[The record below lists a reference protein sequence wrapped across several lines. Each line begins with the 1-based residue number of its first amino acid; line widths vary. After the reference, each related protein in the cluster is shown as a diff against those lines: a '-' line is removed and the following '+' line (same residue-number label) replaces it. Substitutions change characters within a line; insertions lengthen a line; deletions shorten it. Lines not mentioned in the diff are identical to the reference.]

1 LPDRTGPD
9 DSPRCRPGRDTRVS
23 DPVRYPR
30 DRLREADAMIAFWER
45 SPKPHVAAEE
55 LRYWRRKRLD
65 VLQQIARL
73 DDAADR

>member
-1 LPDRTGPD
+1 
-9 DSPRCRPGRDTRVS
+9 
-23 DPVRYPR
+23 
-30 DRLREADAMIAFWER
+30 MIAFWER